1 MSYSI
6 SLNPKQCHALL
17 QAIVDCDPHLYDLI
31 KNCAK
36 TYSDNPE
43 YYELESNIINW
54 LYRNICCSSQTSD
67 IVVEHLEFNRYK
79 VYWYNTVYELN
90 DSCIVEYI
98 DENHI
103 INRL

>member
-17 QAIVDCDPHLYDLI
+17 QSIVDCDDELYELI
-31 KNCAK
+31 KICAK

-54 LYRNICCSSQTSD
+54 VYQTLCPCD
-67 IVVEHLEFNRYK
+67 QIEEIHIQHLEFNRYNI
-79 VYWYNTVYELN
+79 VWNNIN
-90 DSCIVEYI
+90 DSNDYSCIVEYI

-103 INRL
+103 NRL